1 MVDVVETSRR
11 RAIEDAASALFRER
25 GYAATSVRDI
35 ANALSIRGPSL
46 YAHVASKEDVLAAI
60 VERMADRFEVAA
72 DRAAV
77 STAGGSAADRIGELV
92 RAHVRIVTEDPG
104 AASVFVDEWRHL
116 SEPRRDAILLRRDA
130 YEARFRSAIA
140 AGTADGAFAFVD
152 PAIAATFLLTALNG
166 ITAWYR
172 TDGYL
177 SPAQL
182 ADAYADLAIRSLTE
196 APL

>member
-1 MVDVVETSRR
+1 MASMVETTRR
-11 RAIEDAASALFRER
+11 RAIEDAASELFRER

-60 VERMADRFEVAA
+60 VERMADRFEDAA
-72 DRAAV
+72 GRAVQA
-77 STAGGSAADRIGELV
+77 TLHASAADRIGALV
-92 RAHVRIVTEDPG
+92 RAHIRVITDDPG

-116 SEPRRDAILLRRDA
+116 SLPRRDEILARRDA
-130 YEARFRSAIA
+130 YEARFRRAIA
-140 AGTADGAFAFVD
+140 AGSADGSFAFVD
-152 PAIAATFLLTALNG
+152 PAVAATFLLTALNG
-166 ITAWYR
+166 IAGWYR
-172 TDGYL
+172 TDGHL

-182 ADAYADLAIRSLTE
+182 ADAYVDLAIRSLTE

>member
-1 MVDVVETSRR
+1 MVEISRR
-11 RAIEDAASALFRER
+11 RAIEDAASELFREH

-60 VERMADRFEVAA
+60 VERMATLFEHAA
-72 DRAAV
+72 AAV
-77 STAGGSAADRIGELV
+77 PPTDTALERLTALV
-92 RAHVRIVTEDPG
+92 RGHVRVVTEDPG

-116 SEPRRDAILLRRDA
+116 SRPRRDEIVRRRDA
-130 YEARFRSAIA
+130 YEARFRDAIA
-140 AGTADGAFAFVD
+140 DGIADGTFAFVD

-166 ITAWYR
+166 ITDWYR
-172 TDGYL
+172 TDGHL
-177 SPAQL
+177 TQIQL

>member
-1 MVDVVETSRR
+1 MVEISRR
-11 RAIEDAASALFRER
+11 RAIEDAASELFRER

-60 VERMADRFEVAA
+60 VERMASRFEEAA
-72 DRAAV
+72 ERAWV
-77 STAGGSAADRIGELV
+77 DGSAADLLTSLV
-92 RAHVRIVTEDPG
+92 RGHVRVVTGDPG
-104 AASVFVDEWRHL
+104 AARVFVDEWRHL
-116 SEPRRDAILLRRDA
+116 SRARRDAILARRDA
-130 YEARFRSAIA
+130 YEARFRQAISS
-140 AGTADGAFAFVD
+140 GIADGTFAVVD

-166 ITAWYR
+166 VADWYR
-172 TDGYL
+172 MDGHL
-177 SPAQL
+177 TPDQL